1 MVVRMPLGA
10 RPRAIQTPEY
20 PAPEP
25 ISTAAWAPTQLAAK
39 RRNAPDSA
47 DTGGMPPPA
56 ARSRAWR
63 RTSSSTAVSSAR
75 YAAMASAWM
84 ATATPLTLAT
94 LRSGRFQPNPQRRPA
109 VRRRPRLGAACR
121 GSVPASIGWAQRP
134 SGGRTRELAWTRRPT
149 PPPGQDVSNQ
159 TDQNQPNRPDRTRR
173 RTPVRRNPAPRFRRP
188 ASSRPTGP
196 PRPPRQPRRPRT
208 PDSLGPRSLRQA
220 PTAW

>member
-39 RRNAPDSA
+39 RRNAPESA

-84 ATATPLTLAT
+84 ATATPLTLAR
-94 LRSGRFQPNPQRRPA
+94 LRSGRFQPNLRSLPAVWDARRLWTGLSRKAAGLDRLGPMPVRGAARGSLRGPNDRPHPAARATPPRAPRAPRASRAGLRADRPA
-109 VRRRPRLGAACR
+109 G
-121 GSVPASIGWAQRP
+121 
-134 SGGRTRELAWTRRPT
+134 
-149 PPPGQDVSNQ
+149 
-159 TDQNQPNRPDRTRR
+159 
-173 RTPVRRNPAPRFRRP
+173 
-188 ASSRPTGP
+188 
-196 PRPPRQPRRPRT
+196 
-208 PDSLGPRSLRQA
+208 
-220 PTAW
+220 